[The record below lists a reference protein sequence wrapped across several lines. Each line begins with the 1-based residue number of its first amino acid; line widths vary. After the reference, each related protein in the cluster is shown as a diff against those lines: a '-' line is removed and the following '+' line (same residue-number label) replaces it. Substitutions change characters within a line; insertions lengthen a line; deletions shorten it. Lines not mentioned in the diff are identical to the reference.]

1 MNGRV
6 LKDARRERGWTQKH
20 AAAVLGVTQAYV
32 SMLESGRRTVPRR
45 HARRL
50 VSRLRLAPTALP
62 LSAGVAP
69 AGAPSE
75 AVRDE
80 LAALGYPGFAYLR
93 RSGAAR
99 RHNPAQVLLT
109 GLSTPELDRRVAEGL
124 PWLVYAFEEL
134 DRDWLNGNAKMR
146 DCQNRLGF
154 TLALAAGV
162 ARKTGD
168 EKRAQSL
175 EQWER
180 GLEPSLLAREDTY
193 CHEAMTATERTWL
206 REHRSPKARKWNL
219 LTDLTAEQL
228 DHAAG

>member
-1 MNGRV
+1 MNGMV
-6 LKDARRERGWTQKH
+6 LRKARRERGWTQQH

-32 SMLESGRRTVPRR
+32 SMLESGRRVVPRR

-62 LSAGVAP
+62 LSVEVAQ
-69 AGAPSE
+69 ASAASE
-75 AVRDE
+75 AVRNE

-93 RSGAAR
+93 RSGAA

-162 ARKTGD
+162 ARQAGE

-180 GLEPSLLAREDTY
+180 VLEPSLLAREDTY
-193 CHEAMTATERTWL
+193 GHEAMTAAERTWL
-206 REHRSPKARKWNL
+206 REHRPPEAQKWNL

-228 DHAAG
+228 AHVAG

>member
-1 MNGRV
+1 MNGTV
-6 LKDARRERGWTQKH
+6 LKNARRERGWTQQH

-32 SMLESGRRTVPRR
+32 SMLESGRRALPRR

-62 LSAGVAP
+62 LTAEAAP
-69 AGAPSE
+69 ASAPSE
-75 AVRDE
+75 VVRDE

-93 RSGAAR
+93 RSGAAK
-99 RHNPAQVLLT
+99 HNPAQVLLT
-109 GLSTPELDRRVAEGL
+109 GLSAPELDRRVAEGL
-124 PWLVYAFEEL
+124 PWLVYAFAEL

-154 TLALAAGV
+154 TLVVAAGV
-162 ARKTGD
+162 ARRAGD
-168 EKRAQSL
+168 EPRAQSL

-180 GLEPSLLAREDTY
+180 ELEASLLAKEGTY
-193 CHEAMTATERTWL
+193 CHETMTAAERAWL
-206 REHRSPKARKWNL
+206 RERRPPEARKWNL

-228 DHAAG
+228 AHAAG